1 MRKDTRAVAERT
13 FSRVLVTGG
22 AGFIG
27 SNYVHYLLE
36 QHPGYEVVVL
46 DKLTYA
52 GNLANLADL
61 DHDLRYRFV
70 QGDIADPAA
79 VEQAIAGCD
88 AVVNFAAD
96 SHVDR
101 SLHDPGGFIH
111 TDVYGVFVLL
121 EAARAHG
128 VKRFLQIST
137 DEVYGHF
144 PTGGES
150 RESDRLRPRNPYSA
164 AKAGGEMMVNAY
176 VETYGLD
183 AVITRG
189 SNTFG
194 PNQYPEKF
202 IPLMITNAIEDRPL
216 PIYGDGQQRRDWL
229 YVRDH
234 CAGVDLVLHRGA
246 TGAAYNLGGG
256 NEQVNLAVAR
266 LILARLGK
274 SEALLQHVGD
284 RPGHDRR
291 YALDTTQAEALGWE
305 PRHDFSIMLAE
316 TIDWYAAN
324 ESWWRAIKSGEFA
337 EWYERNYAARGL
349 HVG

>member
-1 MRKDTRAVAERT
+1 MTAARSFK
-13 FSRVLVTGG
+13 RVMVTGG

-36 QHPGYEVVVL
+36 QHPSYQVVVV

-61 DHDLRYRFV
+61 DGDPRYSFV
-70 QGDIADPAA
+70 QADIADEAA
-79 VEQAIAGCD
+79 IDAAMQGCD

-101 SLHDPGGFIH
+101 SLHDPGGFIRTNVH
-111 TDVYGVFVLL
+111 GVWVLL
-121 EAARAHG
+121 EAARRHG
-128 VKRFLQIST
+128 VGRFLQIST

-144 PTGGES
+144 PEGGEAD
-150 RESDRLRPRNPYSA
+150 ETHRLRPRNPYSA
-164 AKAGGEMMVNAY
+164 AKAGGELMVNAY
-176 VETYGLD
+176 VETHGLD

-194 PNQYPEKF
+194 PYQYPEKF
-202 IPLMITNAIEDRPL
+202 MPLMITNAIEDQPL
-216 PIYGDGQQRRDWL
+216 PIYGDGLQRRDWL
-229 YVRDH
+229 FVRDH

-246 TGAAYNLGGG
+246 TGEAYNIGGG
-256 NEQVNLAVAR
+256 NEMVNLDVAK
-266 LILARLGK
+266 LILDRLGK
-274 SEALLQHVGD
+274 PHSLLRHVGD

-291 YALDTTQAEALGWE
+291 YALSTAKAEALGWE
-305 PRHDFSIMLAE
+305 PRHDFSVMLAE
-316 TIDWYAAN
+316 TVDWYASHPA
-324 ESWWRAIKSGEFA
+324 WWRAIKSGEFA
-337 EWYERNYAARGL
+337 EWYAKNYAARGV

>member
-1 MRKDTRAVAERT
+1 MAGELT
-13 FSRVLVTGG
+13 FSRVMVTGG

-27 SNYVHYLLE
+27 SNYVHLLLE
-36 QHPGYEVVVL
+36 RHPSYEVVVV

-61 DHDLRYRFV
+61 ADDPRHSFV
-70 QGDIADPAA
+70 EADIADPDAMERA
-79 VEQAIAGCD
+79 MGGCD

-101 SLHDPGGFIH
+101 SLHDPAGFIR
-111 TDVYGVFVLL
+111 TDVHGVFVLL
-121 EAARAHG
+121 EAARKHG

-144 PTGGES
+144 PEGGES
-150 RESDRLRPRNPYSA
+150 REGDRLRPRNPYSA

-183 AVITRG
+183 CVITRG

-194 PNQYPEKF
+194 QFQYPEKF
-202 IPLMITNAIEDRPL
+202 IPLMITNAIEGQPL

-234 CAGVDLVLHRGA
+234 CTGVDLVLHKGR
-246 TGAAYNLGGG
+246 TGEAYNIGGG
-256 NEQVNLAVAR
+256 NEQVNLDVAT
-266 LILARLGK
+266 LILDRLGK
-274 SEALLQHVGD
+274 SHDLMQHVGD

-291 YALDTTQAEALGWE
+291 YALDTSKAEALGWE

-324 ESWWRAIKSGEFA
+324 EDWWRQIKSGEFA
-337 EWYERNYAARGL
+337 EWYDRNYAARGA

>member
-1 MRKDTRAVAERT
+1 VTATRT
-13 FSRVLVTGG
+13 FSRVMVTGG

-27 SNYVHYLLE
+27 SNFVHYLLE
-36 QHPGYEVVVL
+36 THPSYEVVVV

-52 GNLANLADL
+52 GNLANLANLAGDP
-61 DHDLRYRFV
+61 RYRFARA
-70 QGDIADPAA
+70 DIADPAA
-79 VEQAIAGCD
+79 IDAAMAGCD

-101 SLHDPGGFIH
+101 SLHDPGGFIQ
-111 TDVYGVFVLL
+111 TDVYGVFALL
-121 EAARAHG
+121 EAARKYG
-128 VKRFLQIST
+128 VRRFLQVST
-137 DEVYGHF
+137 DEVYGHL
-144 PTGGES
+144 PGGGES
-150 RESDRLRPRNPYSA
+150 REEDRLRPRNPYSA

-194 PNQYPEKF
+194 PCQYPEKF
-202 IPLMITNAIEDRPL
+202 MPLMITNALEEQPL

-234 CAGVDLVLHRGA
+234 CAGIDLVLHRGA
-246 TGAAYNLGGG
+246 TGEAYNLGGG
-256 NEQVNLAVAR
+256 NEQVNLDVAR
-266 LILARLGK
+266 LILDRLGK
-274 SEALLQHVGD
+274 PHSLLQHVGD

-291 YALDTTQAEALGWE
+291 YALDTAKAEALGWE

-316 TIDWYAAN
+316 TVDWYAAN
-324 ESWWRAIKSGEFA
+324 EPWWRAIRAGEFA
-337 EWYERNYAARGL
+337 EWYARNYATR
-349 HVG
+349 

>member
-1 MRKDTRAVAERT
+1 VAAERR
-13 FSRVLVTGG
+13 FARVMVTGG

-36 QHPGYEVVVL
+36 RHPDYRVVVV

-52 GNLANLADL
+52 GNPANLAALAGDP
-61 DHDLRYRFV
+61 RYAFV
-70 QGDIADPAA
+70 RADIADEAA
-79 VEQAIAGCD
+79 IDAAMAGCD

-101 SLHDPGGFIH
+101 SLHDPGGFIR
-111 TDVYGVFVLL
+111 TDVYGVYVLL
-121 EAARAHG
+121 EAARKHG
-128 VKRFLQIST
+128 VKRFLQVST

-144 PTGGES
+144 PEGGES
-150 RESDRLRPRNPYSA
+150 REDDRLRPRNPYSA
-164 AKAGGEMMVNAY
+164 AKAGGEMLVNAY
-176 VETYGLD
+176 VETHGLD
-183 AVITRG
+183 CVITRG

-194 PNQYPEKF
+194 PRQYPEKF
-202 IPLMITNAIEDRPL
+202 IPLMITNAIEGQPL

-234 CAGVDLVLHRGA
+234 CVGIDLVLHRGA
-246 TGAAYNLGGG
+246 TGEAYNLGGG
-256 NEQVNLAVAR
+256 NEAINLEVAR
-266 LILARLGK
+266 AILDRLGRPH
-274 SEALLQHVGD
+274 ALLQHVAD

-291 YALDTTQAEALGWE
+291 YALDTGKAEALGWE
-305 PRHDFSIMLAE
+305 PRHDFGIMLAE

-324 ESWWRAIKSGEFA
+324 EEWWRAIKSGEFA
-337 EWYERNYAARGL
+337 EWYKTNYAQRGL

>member
-1 MRKDTRAVAERT
+1 MAEERT
-13 FSRVLVTGG
+13 FKRVMVTGG

-27 SNYVHYLLE
+27 SNYVHLLLE
-36 QHPGYEVVVL
+36 RHPSYEVVVV

-52 GNLANLADL
+52 GNLANLGDL
-61 DHDLRYRFV
+61 QDDPRFRFV
-70 QGDIADPAA
+70 QADIADQETI
-79 VEQAIAGCD
+79 EQAMAGCD

-101 SLHDPGGFIH
+101 SLHDPGGFIQ
-111 TDVYGVFVLL
+111 TDVYGVYVLL
-121 EAARAHG
+121 EAARKHNVA
-128 VKRFLQIST
+128 RFLQIST

-144 PTGGES
+144 PEGGES
-150 RESDRLRPRNPYSA
+150 HEGDRLRPRNPYSA

-183 AVITRG
+183 CVITRG

-194 PNQYPEKF
+194 PYQYPEKF
-202 IPLMITNAIEDRPL
+202 IPLMITNALEDKPL

-229 YVRDH
+229 YARDH
-234 CAGVDLVLHRGA
+234 CLGVDIVLHRGVR
-246 TGAAYNLGGG
+246 GEAYNIGGG
-256 NEQVNLAVAR
+256 NEQVNLDVAT
-266 LILARLGK
+266 LILDRLGK
-274 SEALLQHVGD
+274 PHTLLQHVGD

-291 YALDTTQAEALGWE
+291 YALDTSKAEALGWE

-316 TIDWYAAN
+316 TVDWYAAN
-324 ESWWRAIKSGEFA
+324 EDWWRTIKSGEFA

>member
-1 MRKDTRAVAERT
+1 MAAERT
-13 FSRVLVTGG
+13 FRRVLVTGG

-36 QHPGYEVVVL
+36 RHPAYEVVVV

-61 DHDLRYRFV
+61 AGDPRYSFV
-70 QGDIADPAA
+70 HADIADEAA
-79 VEQAIAGCD
+79 IDGAMAGCD

-101 SLHDPGGFIH
+101 SLHDPGGFIR
-111 TDVYGVFVLL
+111 TDVFGVFVLL
-121 EAARAHG
+121 EAARKHG

-144 PTGGES
+144 PEGGES
-150 RESDRLRPRNPYSA
+150 REGDRLRPRNPYSA
-164 AKAGGEMMVNAY
+164 AKAGGEMLVNAY
-176 VETYGLD
+176 VETYELD
-183 AVITRG
+183 CVITRG

-194 PNQYPEKF
+194 PYQYPEKF
-202 IPLMITNAIEDRPL
+202 IPLMITNAIAGEPL

-246 TGAAYNLGGG
+246 TGEAYNLGGG
-256 NEQVNLAVAR
+256 NEQVNLDVAR
-266 LILARLGK
+266 LILQRLGRPE
-274 SEALLQHVGD
+274 SLLRHVGD

-291 YALDTTQAEALGWE
+291 YALDTGKAEALGWE

-316 TIDWYAAN
+316 TIDWYVAH
-324 ESWWRAIKSGEFA
+324 EPWWRAIKAGEFA
-337 EWYERNYAARGL
+337 DWYATNYAARGT
-349 HVG
+349 HQG

>member
-1 MRKDTRAVAERT
+1 M
-13 FSRVLVTGG
+13 
-22 AGFIG
+22 
-27 SNYVHYLLE
+27 
-36 QHPGYEVVVL
+36 
-46 DKLTYA
+46 
-52 GNLANLADL
+52 
-61 DHDLRYRFV
+61 
-70 QGDIADPAA
+70 
-79 VEQAIAGCD
+79 AGCD

-101 SLHDPGGFIH
+101 SLHDPGGFIR
-111 TDVYGVFVLL
+111 TDVHGVFVLL
-121 EAARAHG
+121 EAARKHG
-128 VKRFLQIST
+128 VARFLQIST

-144 PTGGES
+144 PDGGES
-150 RESDRLRPRNPYSA
+150 REGDRLRPRNPYSA

-183 AVITRG
+183 CVITRG

-194 PNQYPEKF
+194 QYQYPEKF
-202 IPLMITNAIEDRPL
+202 IPLMITNAIEEKPL

-234 CAGVDLVLHRGA
+234 CTGVDLVLHRGV
-246 TGAAYNLGGG
+246 TGEAYNIGGG
-256 NEQVNLAVAR
+256 NEQVNLDVAK
-266 LILARLGK
+266 LILDRLGK
-274 SEALLQHVGD
+274 SHDLMQHVGD

-291 YALDTTQAEALGWE
+291 YALDTSKAEALGWE

-324 ESWWRAIKSGEFA
+324 EDWWRTIKSGEFA
-337 EWYERNYAARGL
+337 EWYNRNYAARGA

>member
-1 MRKDTRAVAERT
+1 MAGELT
-13 FSRVLVTGG
+13 FSRVMVTGG

-27 SNYVHYLLE
+27 SNYVHLLLE
-36 QHPGYEVVVL
+36 QYPNCEVVVV

-52 GNLANLADL
+52 GNLANLADIA
-61 DHDLRYRFV
+61 DDPRYSFV
-70 QGDIADPAA
+70 EADIADPD
-79 VEQAIAGCD
+79 AIERAMAGCD

-101 SLHDPGGFIH
+101 SLHDAGGFIR
-111 TDVYGVFVLL
+111 TDVHGVFVLL
-121 EAARAHG
+121 EAARKHG

-144 PTGGES
+144 PEGGES
-150 RESDRLRPRNPYSA
+150 HEGDRLRPRNPYSA

-183 AVITRG
+183 CAITRG

-194 PNQYPEKF
+194 PYQYPEKF
-202 IPLMITNAIEDRPL
+202 IPLMITNAIEGLPL

-229 YVRDH
+229 YARDH
-234 CAGVDLVLHRGA
+234 AAGVDIVLHRGV
-246 TGAAYNLGGG
+246 TGEAYNIGGG
-256 NEQVNLAVAR
+256 NEQVNLDVATMILDR
-266 LILARLGK
+266 LHK
-274 SEALLQHVGD
+274 SHDLMQHVGD

-291 YALDTTQAEALGWE
+291 YALDTSKAEALGWE

-324 ESWWRAIKSGEFA
+324 EEWWRAIKSGDFR
-337 EWYERNYAARGL
+337 EWYQRNYGARGL

>member
-1 MRKDTRAVAERT
+1 MTAGRGRT
-13 FSRVLVTGG
+13 FTRVLVTGG

-36 QHPGYEVVVL
+36 RHPAYEVVVV

-52 GNLANLADL
+52 GNLANLADRDGDPRL
-61 DHDLRYRFV
+61 SFV
-70 QGDIADPAA
+70 RADIADPEAVDAA
-79 VEQAIAGCD
+79 MRGCD

-101 SLHDPGGFIH
+101 SLHDPGGFIR
-111 TDVYGVFVLL
+111 TDVHGVFVLL
-121 EAARAHG
+121 EAARQHG
-128 VKRFLQIST
+128 VRRFLQIST

-144 PTGGES
+144 PRGGEA
-150 RESDRLRPRNPYSA
+150 REEDRLRPRNPYSA

-176 VETYGLD
+176 VETHGLD

-194 PNQYPEKF
+194 PRQYPEKF
-202 IPLMITNAIEDRPL
+202 MPLMITNALEDRSL
-216 PIYGDGQQRRDWL
+216 PIYGDGLQRRDWL

-234 CAGVDLVLHRGA
+234 CAGVDLVLHEGA
-246 TGAAYNLGGG
+246 TGEAYNLGGG
-256 NEQVNLAVAR
+256 NEMVNLDVAR
-266 LILARLGK
+266 MILDRLGK
-274 SEALLQHVGD
+274 PHSLLQHVGD

-291 YALDTTQAEALGWE
+291 YALSTAKAEALGWE

-316 TIDWYAAN
+316 TVDWYAAN
-324 ESWWRAIKSGEFA
+324 EGWWRPIKAGEFA
-337 EWYERNYAARGL
+337 EWYARNYAARGA
-349 HVG
+349 HAR

>member
-1 MRKDTRAVAERT
+1 VAGELT
-13 FSRVLVTGG
+13 FSRVMVTGG

-27 SNYVHYLLE
+27 SNYVHLLLE
-36 QHPGYEVVVL
+36 RHPSYEVVVV

-61 DHDLRYRFV
+61 ADDPRHSFV
-70 QGDIADPAA
+70 EADIADPDAMERA
-79 VEQAIAGCD
+79 MGGCD

-101 SLHDPGGFIH
+101 SLHDPAGFIR
-111 TDVYGVFVLL
+111 TDVHGVFVLL
-121 EAARAHG
+121 EAARKHG

-144 PTGGES
+144 PEGGES
-150 RESDRLRPRNPYSA
+150 REGDRLRPRNPYSA

-183 AVITRG
+183 CVITRG

-194 PNQYPEKF
+194 QFQYPEKF
-202 IPLMITNAIEDRPL
+202 IPLMITNAIEGQPL

-234 CAGVDLVLHRGA
+234 CTGVDLVLHKGRTGVA
-246 TGAAYNLGGG
+246 T
-256 NEQVNLAVAR
+256 
-266 LILARLGK
+266 LILDRLGK
-274 SEALLQHVGD
+274 SHDLMQHVGD

-291 YALDTTQAEALGWE
+291 YALDTSKAEALGWE

-324 ESWWRAIKSGEFA
+324 EGWWRAIKSGDFQ
-337 EWYERNYAARGL
+337 EWYQRNYGARGL